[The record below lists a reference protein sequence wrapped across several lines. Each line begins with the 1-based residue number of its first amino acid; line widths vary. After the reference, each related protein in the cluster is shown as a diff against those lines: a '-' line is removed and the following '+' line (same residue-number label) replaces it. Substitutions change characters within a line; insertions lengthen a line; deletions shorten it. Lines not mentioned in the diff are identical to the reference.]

1 MTEKDFI
8 TYLFSDSTMYVSI
21 ITNVVMILCFWRLF
35 TKARKPGWASIIPF
49 YSTYMQFEAFWD
61 GNGWKFLLLLI
72 PLANFIIYIQ
82 LCIKTAKSFGKSGGF
97 GVGLL
102 FLPIIFYP
110 ILAFGN
116 SEYIGPNGQRIPF
129 ADELSGEAIYVDDS
143 DNNENNSNSYNKN
156 ENNDK
161 NTSHFALI
169 IILIIAIVAVL
180 AIGLFAI
187 SNKSKDASVSH
198 EDKTSETISG
208 KEKDD
213 KKINTTESADTDDNS
228 LINDSS
234 SNDSTDESDTLGSSA
249 EIKDFSDEDLTGYT
263 YQSIYDEYE
272 EKINA
277 EGSKMLSEFENES
290 VGMSDDE
297 KYDLAS
303 KKSEQIYN
311 IESEGDNKIIEYSIQ
326 INDNSDEYLNW
337 TSKLSDLTSEQ
348 TQKIYELIG

>member
-1 MTEKDFI
+1 M
-8 TYLFSDSTMYVSI
+8 
-21 ITNVVMILCFWRLF
+21 
-35 TKARKPGWASIIPF
+35 
-49 YSTYMQFEAFWD
+49 
-61 GNGWKFLLLLI
+61 LI
-72 PLANFIIYIQ
+72 PLANIIFYIQ
-82 LCIKTAKSFGKSGGF
+82 LCIRTAKSFGKSGGF

-129 ADELSGEAIYVDDS
+129 ADEISGEAIYVDDS
-143 DNNENNSNSYNKN
+143 DNSENNSNSYDKN
-156 ENNDK
+156 EINDK
-161 NTSHFALI
+161 SSNHFALI
-169 IILIIAIVAVL
+169 IILIIAIVAVI
-180 AIGLFAI
+180 AIGLFAV
-187 SNKSKDASVSH
+187 STKSKDESVSH
-198 EDKTSETISG
+198 EDKTSETISS

-228 LINDSS
+228 SINDSS
-234 SNDSTDESDTLGSSA
+234 ANDSTDESNELDSSADSA

-272 EKINA
+272 GKISA
-277 EGSKMLSEFENES
+277 EGNKMLSEFENES

-303 KKSEQIYN
+303 KKADQIYN

-326 INDNSDEYLNW
+326 INDDSDEYLSW